1 MRAIRDAVH
10 ALPDGDQIL
19 VGGNTAIQIDTVD
32 TSARDLRVI
41 IPVVLLAVLIVLILL
56 LRSLIAALLLV
67 VATVLS
73 FGARWASRRWC
84 STTSSTSPAPTRPSR
99 CSRSSSWSPSAST
112 TRSS

>member
-1 MRAIRDAVH
+1 M
-10 ALPDGDQIL
+10 PIL

-41 IPVVLLAVLIVLILL
+41 IPVILLAVLIVLILL

-67 VATVLS
+67 FATVLS
-73 FGARWASRRWC
+73 FGAALGVSAAGVQPRLRLPGRR
-84 STTSSTSPAPTRPSR
+84 PGGAAVRLRLPGRPR
-99 CSRSSSWSPSAST
+99 AST